1 MARSAY
7 NRLDRKVA
15 VMAKRLFL
23 TDKEVG
29 AVVEMSPTTI
39 SRIVSGASAGRK
51 YRVRG
56 RVVDLMD
63 ADPEQIGCARR
74 WKVDRVASVLGI
86 SVEELIERI
95 S

>member
-1 MARSAY
+1 LARSAY

-29 AVVEMSPTTI
+29 AVVELSPTTI
-39 SRIVSGASAGRK
+39 SRIVSGAFAGRK

-63 ADPEQIGCARR
+63 ADPEQIGGARR